1 MSLNIGRK
9 GCMMTSVR
17 SAKIRDN
24 RPPLQRAVA
33 RLTTMRKHP
42 ASLAPEVAE
51 VFAAI
56 EANDTYRRTMLT
68 RALDHLE
75 TFVTR
80 GTFERA
86 VLLDAYRPWADW
98 YAHSKM
104 NVDSL
109 RRWFEADASRE
120 CYLDAA
126 DDDAAI
132 LQRAYA
138 REAMSIYQLCLDLAQ
153 MLAEEQRAA

>member
-1 MSLNIGRK
+1 MN
-9 GCMMTSVR
+9 SVR
-17 SAKIRDN
+17 SAKVRDN

-33 RLTTMRKHP
+33 RITTMRKHP
-42 ASLAPEVAE
+42 ASLAAEVAE

-56 EANDTYRRTMLT
+56 EADDTYRRTMLT

-80 GTFERA
+80 GTLDRA
-86 VLLDAYRPWADW
+86 ALLDAFRPWAEW
-98 YAHSKM
+98 YARSKM

-120 CYLDAA
+120 CYVDLE
-126 DDDAAI
+126 DDDDVI

-138 REAMSIYQLCLDLAQ
+138 REAMSIYELCLNLAQ
-153 MLAEEQRAA
+153 VIADEQEQAPA

>member
-1 MSLNIGRK
+1 MN
-9 GCMMTSVR
+9 SVR
-17 SAKIRDN
+17 SAKVRDN

-33 RLTTMRKHP
+33 RIATMRKHP
-42 ASLAPEVAE
+42 ASLTAEVAE
-51 VFAAI
+51 VFCAI

-80 GTFERA
+80 SPLDRMA
-86 VLLDAYRPWADW
+86 LLDAFRPWADW

-104 NVDSL
+104 NVESL
-109 RRWFEADASRE
+109 RRWFEADASRD
-120 CYLDAA
+120 CYIDP
-126 DDDAAI
+126 DDGDDVI

-138 REAMSIYQLCLDLAQ
+138 REAMSIYELCLNLAQ
-153 MLAEEQRAA
+153 VMAEEQEQAPA